1 MAPVRPGRYS
11 RLCFNELKTRIAG
24 SILCTCT
31 IAGKASGSLGMNI
44 RTRGFSLSL
53 CLIGLAAAW
62 AGPADAAT
70 YTYTGNS
77 LSSYSSITTPCVPLS
92 PGCGITNITAELVFA
107 APLAANLYFQTV
119 TPTSWVISD
128 GLSTVTDTTPGFS
141 FVFPLGLST
150 DAGGNIS
157 EWLFHVYQPA
167 SVAGQLYELTTQNY
181 PGQAAIDQT
190 GYCQSITST
199 CIFADIANV
208 TSNPGA
214 WSQTVV
220 PIPAS
225 AWFLGPAI
233 AMLGWMRRQPVAT
246 ASA

>member
-1 MAPVRPGRYS
+1 MKAW
-11 RLCFNELKTRIAG
+11 TRQ
-24 SILCTCT
+24 
-31 IAGKASGSLGMNI
+31 
-44 RTRGFSLSL
+44 FSLSL

-62 AGPADAAT
+62 AGAADAAT
-70 YTYTGNS
+70 YTYTGNN

-92 PGCGITNITAELVFA
+92 PGCAITNITAELVFA
-107 APLAANLYFQTV
+107 APLAASLSFQTV
-119 TPTSWVISD
+119 SATSWMISD
-128 GLSTVTDTTPGFS
+128 GLTTVTETTPGFS
-141 FVFPLGLST
+141 FVFSLGLST

-190 GYCQSITST
+190 GYCQSTSST
-199 CIFADIANV
+199 CTFADIANV
-208 TSNPGA
+208 TSSAGI

-225 AWFLGPAI
+225 AWFLGPAL
-233 AMLGWMRRQPVAT
+233 ALLGWMRRQPAAT